1 MEVAIEIDGPKQ
13 PGLVS
18 LDREN
23 VKAGDQRI
31 GTLKLLVLGPA
42 QKPDEGF
49 C

>member
-1 MEVAIEIDGPKQ
+1 MEVAVEIDGPEQ
-13 PGLVS
+13 PGLES

-23 VKAGDQRI
+23 VKAGDQRTV
-31 GTLKLLVLGPA
+31 TLKLLVLGPA